1 MSSLDAR
8 RAADEEMPERIWA
21 VKSIRPGCV
30 VSFDTPS
37 LDYNNEYIRADL
49 ANAKDAEIARLRH
62 LLKQRDRMAEAS
74 RKFWVRAAKKAMA
87 PKGDFSEL
95 RNRVELSEAEPMQIT
110 QSGGDDA

>member
-1 MSSLDAR
+1 MLDQ
-8 RAADEEMPERIWA
+8 ADHA
-21 VKSIRPGCV
+21 KGCEGR
-30 VSFDTPS
+30 SYSCTCGYDAS
-37 LDYNNEYIRADL
+37 
-49 ANAKDAEIARLRH
+49 KDAEIERLRH

-110 QSGGDDA
+110 QSGGSDA